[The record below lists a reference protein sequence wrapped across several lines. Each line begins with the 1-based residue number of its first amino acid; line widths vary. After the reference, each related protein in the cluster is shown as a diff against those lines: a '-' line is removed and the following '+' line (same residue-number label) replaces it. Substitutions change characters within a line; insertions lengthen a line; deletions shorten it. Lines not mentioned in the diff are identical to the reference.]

1 MSINNIPKYQLG
13 SPFRGLFES
22 EEEYND
28 RSKKEQEAKETLQK
42 LKQENLRNAINSLSG
57 NVAIPK
63 TSNNQKQPYFETIE
77 YLRDIH
83 EPWNPA
89 TEASFNSKYYSL
101 YSKAFTESDY
111 NNFQRNLSE
120 EIYRIAS
127 KPPKAISD
135 RERGFIS
142 HIKAQFPKF
151 WDSLINGK
159 EYTPEIQHELIREFL
174 NYKGA
179 RVKGYDK
186 GFLDSY
192 SSDYNAISGK
202 DKETVKRLNSFSRV
216 ITGRALPNDYLN
228 VGSSALLAL
237 LNGFEGVETLG
248 KLTVLPALQHLAY
261 GAENLVRKANGTD
274 LNQNRVFKK
283 PAGWRPG
290 WEHAKNLF
298 NPDKAHNDMLQEYSY
313 EKMNYANQF
322 LDDST
327 RQKGLGWRMLDGAL
341 VEGSDLSNWFG
352 ASVLKAGAK
361 KGLNSA
367 LKQGIKPTLQYV
379 VRMPN
384 YGGLAREHMYGAV
397 QGTIGNLAYEPAY
410 LKESP
415 IQEERDKYSNISE
428 GAIAASQAAGF
439 GAGSLLGDQ
448 PIKYGINKFKQ
459 LTDKLAEIGK
469 TIFK

>member
-1 MSINNIPKYQLG
+1 MSTNNIYKYQLG

-22 EEEYND
+22 EKDYAD
-28 RSKKEQEAKETLQK
+28 RSKKEQEAKETFQK
-42 LKQENLRNAINSLSG
+42 QRQENLKNSIDSFSG
-57 NVAIPK
+57 NVTIPK
-63 TSNNQKQPYFETIE
+63 TSNKQPYFETIE
-77 YLRDIH
+77 YLRNIH

-89 TEASFNSKYYSL
+89 TETSFNSKYYNL
-101 YSKAFTESDY
+101 NSKAFTESDY

-120 EIYRIAS
+120 EIYRITS
-127 KPPKAISD
+127 KSPNAISD
-135 RERGFIS
+135 REKGFIS
-142 HIKAQFPKF
+142 HVKAQFPKF
-151 WDSLINGK
+151 WNSLINGQ
-159 EYTPEIQHELIREFL
+159 EYTPETQHELLREFL
-174 NYKGA
+174 NYKSA
-179 RVKGYDK
+179 RVKGYDSK
-186 GFLDSY
+186 LFSNY
-192 SSDYNAISGK
+192 SGDYNAISGE
-202 DKETVKRLNSFSRV
+202 DKEAKNRLNAFNKVTS
-216 ITGRALPNDYLN
+216 GKALPNDYLT

-237 LNGFEGVETLG
+237 LNGFEGIETLG
-248 KLTVLPALQHLAY
+248 KLTVLPALQHLTY

-283 PAGWRPG
+283 PAGWGPG
-290 WEHAKNLF
+290 FEHAKILF
-298 NPDKAHNDMLQEYSY
+298 NPDKAHRNMLQEDSY

-361 KGLNSA
+361 KGFGSA
-367 LKQGIKPTLQYV
+367 LKQGIKPTLKYAV
-379 VRMPN
+379 KMPN

-415 IQEERDKYSNISE
+415 IQEERDKHNNISE
-428 GAIAASQAAGF
+428 GAIAVSQAVGF

-448 PIKYGINKFKQ
+448 PIKYGINKSKQ
-459 LTDKLAEIGK
+459 LTNKLAEIGK

>member
-1 MSINNIPKYQLG
+1 MSTNNIYKYQLG

-22 EEEYND
+22 DKDYSD
-28 RSKKEQEAKETLQK
+28 RSKKEQEAKEIFQK
-42 LKQENLRNAINSLSG
+42 QKQDNLRNAIGSFSG
-57 NVAIPK
+57 NVTISE
-63 TSNNQKQPYFETIE
+63 TSNKQPYFETIE
-77 YLRDIH
+77 YLKNIH

-89 TEASFNSKYYSL
+89 TETSFNSKYYNL
-101 YSKAFTESDY
+101 NSKAFTESDY

-127 KPPKAISD
+127 KSPKAVSD
-135 RERGFIS
+135 KERMFIS
-142 HIKAQFPKF
+142 HVKAQFPKF

-179 RVKGYDK
+179 RVKGYNN

-192 SSDYNAISGK
+192 SSDYNSISGE
-202 DKETVKRLNSFSRV
+202 DKEAKNRINAFSKV
-216 ITGRALPNDYLN
+216 TSGKALPNDYLT

-248 KLTVLPALQHLAY
+248 KLTVLPALQHLTY

-283 PAGWRPG
+283 PAGWKPG
-290 WEHAKNLF
+290 WEHAKILF
-298 NPDKAHNDMLQEYSY
+298 NPDKAHRAMLQEDSY

-322 LDDST
+322 LDNST

-352 ASVLKAGAK
+352 ASVLKNGFK
-361 KGLNSA
+361 KGFNSA
-367 LKQGIKPTLQYV
+367 IKKGIKPTLQYA

-397 QGTIGNLAYEPAY
+397 QGVIGNLAYEPAY

-415 IQEERDKYSNISE
+415 IKEERDKHNNISE
-428 GAIAASQAAGF
+428 GAIAASQAVGF

-448 PIKYGINKFKQ
+448 PIKYGINKSKQ

>member
-42 LKQENLRNAINSLSG
+42 LEQERFKNAIGSFSG
-57 NVAIPK
+57 NVTIPK
-63 TSNNQKQPYFETIE
+63 TSNTQKQPYFETIE
-77 YLRDIH
+77 YLRNIH
-83 EPWNPA
+83 ESWNPA
-89 TEASFNSKYYSL
+89 TETSFNSKYYNL
-101 YSKAFTESDY
+101 NSKAFTESDY

-135 RERGFIS
+135 KERMFIS
-142 HIKAQFPKF
+142 HVKAQFPKF

-179 RVKGYDK
+179 RVKGYNNR
-186 GFLDSY
+186 FLDSY
-192 SSDYNAISGK
+192 SSDYNSISGE
-202 DKETVKRLNSFSRV
+202 DKEAKNRINAFSKV
-216 ITGRALPNDYLN
+216 TSGKALPNDYLT

-248 KLTVLPALQHLAY
+248 KLTVLPALQHLTY
-261 GAENLVRKANGTD
+261 EAENLVRKANGTD

-283 PAGWRPG
+283 PAGWKPG
-290 WEHAKNLF
+290 WEHAKILF
-298 NPDKAHNDMLQEYSY
+298 NPDKAHRTMLQETSY
-313 EKMNYANQF
+313 ERMNYANQF
-322 LDDST
+322 LDDSL

-352 ASVLKAGAK
+352 ASVLKAGVK
-361 KGLNSA
+361 KGLSSA
-367 LKQGIKPTLQYV
+367 LKQGIKPTLQYA

-397 QGTIGNLAYEPAY
+397 QGVIGNLAYEPAY

-448 PIKYGINKFKQ
+448 PIKYGINKSKQ
-459 LTDKLAEIGK
+459 LVDRLAETGK
-469 TIFK
+469 FVFK